1 MSCSR
6 LTAIVLAGGRSRR
19 MGQDKATL
27 LVAGEPLLKRTCRV
41 ALECTK
47 TVWVFTPW
55 VERYREIVPPGC
67 RLIMEVQGNPDGSQ
81 GPLLGFAQVLPLV
94 ATEWVLLL
102 ACDLPRLEGR
112 ILRRWSAQCQNCSNP
127 ILLPRGEKGWEPLCG
142 FYRTSC
148 RDRLDRAIA
157 QGCTAFQP
165 WLASETVQELA
176 LEPGDR
182 PLLLNCNT
190 PEDWA
195 KAGVTPAIKGSAL
208 M

>member
-1 MSCSR
+1 
-6 LTAIVLAGGRSRR
+6 

-41 ALECTK
+41 ALECTE

-67 RLIMEVQGNPDGSQ
+67 RLIMEVQANPAISQ

-94 ATEWVLLL
+94 ASEWVLLL
-102 ACDLPRLEGR
+102 ACDLPRLEGWV
-112 ILRRWSAQCQNCSNP
+112 LRRWATQCQYCADT

-142 FYRTSC
+142 FYRINC
-148 RDRLDRAIA
+148 RNRLDRAIA

-165 WLASETVQELA
+165 WLAGETVQELA

-182 PLLLNCNT
+182 ALLLNCNT

-195 KAGVTPAIKGSAL
+195 KAGVPTDSRRHEKQGDGESESLPSIGG
-208 M
+208 